1 VLDAARYPRSIAVPV
16 SMRARLPKAAVR
28 LAAYVLVV
36 ACAFIAAAWVGAAP
50 PFEGRTHDPYSET
63 AVMRA
68 IPFDAPL
75 PYDIAVVGAG
85 RGDDLPYR
93 AQWSS
98 QEPADTIAG
107 QFHEHLAGSPKWQ
120 LTQETPVMSEFRT
133 TLARVDAS
141 GYMTHFARITIE
153 RSSGQT
159 FVTLEFTP
167 VPSSLVPD

>member
-1 VLDAARYPRSIAVPV
+1 MPV
-16 SMRARLPKAAVR
+16 SLRARLPRTGTRLTAYGVV
-28 LAAYVLVV
+28 LAA
-36 ACAFIAAAWVGAAP
+36 AFLASAWVGKAP
-50 PFEGRTHDPYSET
+50 PFEGRVPDPYSET
-63 AVMRA
+63 AVLRA

-98 QEPADTIAG
+98 EEPAAVIAE
-107 QFHEHLAGSPKWQ
+107 QFHEHLAGSPKWL
-120 LTQETPVMSEFRT
+120 LTQEAPAGHEFTT
-133 TLARVDAS
+133 TLARLDAS

-153 RSSGQT
+153 HSSGQT

-167 VPSSLVPD
+167 VPSTLAPD